1 MNILFI
7 FPSTFPYKGGVERV
21 TYLIAQSIR
30 ERSVVSFALT
40 EDVDV
45 NQDGV
50 FKDTISLKG
59 LLPGGLLDFIDRNE
73 IDLIVNQLS
82 YDIRIVKLLQR
93 VQFVPLISCFH
104 DSPTFYKDE
113 IKMVLSAK
121 HIPFF
126 SVIKLRAMLKKAL
139 LPVYEPYGKA
149 FSISCQL
156 SARFILLSEKF
167 IAPFIKTYHLQ
178 RYSNLDYINNPLS
191 LDSFFEED
199 YSVKQKKVLV
209 VSRLS
214 DMKKRISLILKMWK
228 DIEQKLEAQGWSLII
243 VGDGGDEKKLKK
255 LANDLK
261 LAHCNFVGPQKDVT
275 DYYRHSSIFLMAS
288 TNEGWGLTITEA
300 MQMGCVPIAFDTYLS
315 LQEIISNGQ
324 DGFIVPECDTE
335 IFKAAILD
343 LMQNEIRRKNMS
355 YTGIQRSRR
364 FSLKQIS
371 NQWCNL
377 FKNVLDA
384 N

>member
-7 FPSTFPYKGGVERV
+7 LPSTFPYKGGVERV

-50 FKDTISLKG
+50 FKDIISLKG
-59 LLPGGLLDFIDRNE
+59 LSPGSLLDFIDKNE

-93 VQFVPLISCFH
+93 TRFAPVISCFH

-167 IAPFIKTYHLQ
+167 IAPFMETYHLQ
-178 RYSNLDYINNPLS
+178 GYDNFSYINNPLS
-191 LDSFFEED
+191 LENSFDED

-214 DMKKRISLILKMWK
+214 DMKKRISLILSMWK
-228 DIEQKLEAQGWSLII
+228 NIEQRIESEGWSLVI
-243 VGDGGDEKKLKK
+243 VGNGEDEKKIKNFADRLQLKRCCFEGIRK
-255 LANDLK
+255 N
-261 LAHCNFVGPQKDVT
+261 VS
-275 DYYRHSSIFLMAS
+275 DYYRQSSIFLMAS

-300 MQMGCVPIAFDTYLS
+300 MQMGCVPVAFNTYLS
-315 LQEIISNGQ
+315 LQDIISNGE
-324 DGFIVPECDTE
+324 DGFIIPECDTE
-335 IFKAAILD
+335 SFEAAIVS
-343 LMQNEIRRKNMS
+343 LMQNEEQRKVMACNGIRNSNK
-355 YTGIQRSRR
+355 
-364 FSLKQIS
+364 FSLSQTADK
-371 NQWCNL
+371 WYNL
-377 FKNVLDA
+377 FQSVINAD
-384 N
+384 